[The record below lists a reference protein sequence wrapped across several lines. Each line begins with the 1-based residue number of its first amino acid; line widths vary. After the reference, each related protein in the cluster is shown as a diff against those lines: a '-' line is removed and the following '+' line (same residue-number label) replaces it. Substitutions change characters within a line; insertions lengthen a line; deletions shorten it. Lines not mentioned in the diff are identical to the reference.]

1 MSKGA
6 VGNSK
11 AAVSGGF
18 DPTPYVREG
27 VTAEE
32 VLEIK
37 TAFDLFDADKG
48 GLIEPKGKQQ
58 VTQRSRTPWTR
69 SGWR

>member
-48 GLIEPKGKQQ
+48 GLIEPKGN
-58 VTQRSRTPWTR
+58 R
-69 SGWR
+69 

>member
-1 MSKGA
+1 MSRTA
-6 VGNSK
+6 SATNAK
-11 AAVSGGF
+11 AATGGF

-27 VTAEE
+27 ITVDE

-48 GLIEPKGKQQ
+48 GMIEPKGNYSLIQK
-58 VTQRSRTPWTR
+58 SKILWTH
-69 SGWR
+69 SD

>member
-11 AAVSGGF
+11 TASVSGGF

-27 VTAEE
+27 VTAE
-32 VLEIK
+32 
-37 TAFDLFDADKG
+37 
-48 GLIEPKGKQQ
+48 
-58 VTQRSRTPWTR
+58 
-69 SGWR
+69 